1 MTRAG
6 DTLFI
11 DGEDRPA
18 AIVIQGRHA
27 LIGFG
32 SAWAEGTSSVLKV
45 DLERMVRV
53 AAVITR
59 EGQTWLYTGLS
70 YNNYAFYGTRGTAE
84 SKHATIVRINTRPTF
99 PGVPVP
105 PVYNSSGSDYI
116 ECNWLRDYPEYH
128 NGGAPII
135 GARVLLRPSDHHDW
149 TAEHVYGYA
158 APDPAAPKDRIKRVH
173 EEVVDLE
180 DHGYVVKVDK
190 LSAESGYKF
199 AVILTNEV
207 GPSHRS
213 RSSLEMRTAVSAV
226 IELLWY

>member
-70 YNNYAFYGTRGTAE
+70 YNHYAFYGTRGTAE
-84 SKHATIVRINTRPTF
+84 SKHATIVRINARPTF

-158 APDPAAPKDRIKRVH
+158 A
-173 EEVVDLE
+173 VV
-180 DHGYVVKVDK
+180 
-190 LSAESGYKF
+190 AEGLLV
-199 AVILTNEV
+199 A
-207 GPSHRS
+207 
-213 RSSLEMRTAVSAV
+213 SSLRPHTLYTGTQPYTSSAV
-226 IELLWY
+226 QS